1 MENTESVNSMTG
13 IAPAAGYTGNGI
25 PYYDSLMQSEQS
37 EVTEIIRLLWRQ
49 TFILEHKYDKRT
61 GRFQY
66 NRDYRV
72 CSKHLEFIKNY
83 FAISGVEL
91 RENSQMGVM
100 YIQGENVVGD
110 KLPRLATLYL
120 LVLKL
125 IYDEQMESVST
136 SVNVYTSLREIHEK
150 LGNYR
155 LFKKQPAPTDIR
167 RAVSLLKKY
176 QVIEPL
182 DLLED
187 LKSESRM
194 IIYPCINVVLMGDDV
209 RRLLSSFDEDT
220 EDSGDQMKAD
230 LEEYGPDVP
239 DSMSED
245 DITEDG
251 ISEDS
256 ISEDS
261 ISEDDMTA
269 EEGEPWN
276 RK

>member
-1 MENTESVNSMTG
+1 MENMELENSVAD
-13 IAPAAGYTGNGI
+13 IAPAAGYTGNSI
-25 PYYDSLMQSEQS
+25 PYYDNLMHSEQS